1 MHITSS
7 NNLITFLSATA
18 VVQKK
23 KKKNIG
29 FLEAYGKPIFCSRKI
44 HFTSNCYYIFLK
56 IYVQINQRKRCK
68 TYSCRNFYFVAT
80 PPTHAERIV
89 AGSWFLSPSLKPRKG
104 FFYSVM
110 LHVLET
116 EIYSLVVVWNG
127 DVITIVV
134 VRYRKNER

>member
-80 PPTHAERIV
+80 PPTHAERIICSWLLVLIAFPQTEEGVLLLSYV
-89 AGSWFLSPSLKPRKG
+89 ACPRDRNLFFCRGLEWRCYNDRCRPLS
-104 FFYSVM
+104 
-110 LHVLET
+110 
-116 EIYSLVVVWNG
+116 
-127 DVITIVV
+127 
-134 VRYRKNER
+134 